1 MINFQEVKIKKAII
15 HKVGNRLKDHDLEL
29 SNSVIELN
37 ENSESLLINHLLR
50 GFNKPELFEFKHEV
64 ELEMNEVYKRCKL
77 IFNDDDESVFTLY
90 SQHLANH
97 MYDSINSAKV
107 NDCEFA
113 VVYFE
118 DVIINDE
125 TLEAIGIFKL
135 ETSGYFVPSLFEE
148 IEFKI
153 GTALGKI
160 EFGALVLNTREERGY
175 LVNLIKPKTSF
186 FTEWLDLNP
195 FRNSYLETQ
204 TLIESLDKFFTLK
217 LFDVEIFERVT
228 KLRHCLN
235 WLKANDEFDLREM
248 FNDIFEGDYDAY
260 VDFFNESNNF
270 DNFTINDS
278 AVKKHGKLLLKKY
291 LIDEKIIIDA
301 TKSNAIIS
309 KDSDAKGNYVKIY
322 YKDLVQK

>member
-29 SNSVIELN
+29 SNSIIELN
-37 ENSESLLINHLLR
+37 ENSESLLLNHLLR
-50 GFNKPELFEFKHEV
+50 GFNKPELFEFTHES
-64 ELEMNEVYKRCKL
+64 ELSMNEVYKKCKF
-77 IFNDDDESVFTLY
+77 IFNDNDNSTFTLW
-90 SQHLANH
+90 SQNLANN
-97 MYDSINSAKV
+97 MYDSINSAKI

-113 VVYFE
+113 VVHFE

-125 TLEAIGIFKL
+125 TLEAVGIFKL

-160 EFGALVLNTREERGY
+160 EFGALIFNTREERGY

-195 FRNSYLETQ
+195 FLNSYLQTQ
-204 TLIESLDKFFTLK
+204 NLICCIDTFFTTK
-217 LFDVEIFERVT
+217 LFDLGIFERVT

-235 WLKANDEFDLREM
+235 WLKANDFFDLYNM
-248 FNDIFEGDYDAY
+248 FSDIFEENKEHLSRVFYENYSIDQIDI
-260 VDFFNESNNF
+260 NQESL
-270 DNFTINDS
+270 
-278 AVKKHGKLLLKKY
+278 KKHGKLLLKKY
-291 LIDEKIIIDA
+291 IIDDKIIIDA

-309 KDSDAKGNYVKIY
+309 KDSDSKGNYVKIY

>member
-37 ENSESLLINHLLR
+37 ENSESLLLNHLLR

-64 ELEMNEVYKRCKL
+64 ELLFNEVYKNCKW
-77 IFNDDDESVFTLY
+77 IFNDNMFKIC

-97 MYDSINSAKV
+97 MYDSINSAKI

-160 EFGALVLNTREERGY
+160 EFGALILNTREEKGY
-175 LVNLIKPKTSF
+175 LVNLIKPKHSF
-186 FTEWLDLNP
+186 FTEWLGLNP

-260 VDFFNESNNF
+260 VDVFNESNNF
-270 DNFTINDS
+270 DNFTISDS

-291 LIDEKIIIDA
+291 IIDDKIIIDA
-301 TKSNAIIS
+301 TKSNAIIL
-309 KDSDAKGNYVKIY
+309 KDSDSKGNYIKIY

>member
-37 ENSESLLINHLLR
+37 ENSESLLLNHLLR

-64 ELEMNEVYKRCKL
+64 ELLFNEVYKNCKW
-77 IFNDDDESVFTLY
+77 IFNDDMFKIC

-97 MYDSINSAKV
+97 MYDSINSAKI

-160 EFGALVLNTREERGY
+160 EFGALVLNTREKRGY
-175 LVNLIKPKTSF
+175 LVNLIKPKHSF

-195 FRNSYLETQ
+195 FLNSYLQTQ
-204 TLIESLDKFFTLK
+204 NLICCIDTFFTTK
-217 LFDVEIFERVT
+217 LFDLGIFERVS
-228 KLRHCLN
+228 KLRQCLN
-235 WLKANDEFDLREM
+235 WLKANDEFEISEM
-248 FNDIFEGDYDAY
+248 FYDIFQENGEKFGQEFYEIY
-260 VDFFNESNNF
+260 KINQFNINQESL
-270 DNFTINDS
+270 
-278 AVKKHGKLLLKKY
+278 KKHGRLLLKKY
-291 LIDEKIIIDA
+291 IIDDKIIIDA

-309 KDSDAKGNYVKIY
+309 KDSDSKGDYVKIY
-322 YKDLVQK
+322 YKDLAQK